1 MSVIKYKSLVINE
14 KSKILLSKLK
24 NTDEEVL
31 E

>member
-14 KSKILLSKLK
+14 KSKILLNKLK